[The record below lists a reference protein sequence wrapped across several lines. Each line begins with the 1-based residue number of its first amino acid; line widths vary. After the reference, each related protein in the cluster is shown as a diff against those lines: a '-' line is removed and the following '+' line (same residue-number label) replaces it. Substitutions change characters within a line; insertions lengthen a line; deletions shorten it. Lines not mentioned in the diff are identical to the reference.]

1 MPVVIPCLLM
11 TWVTAV
17 AAWLLFVTWK
27 KSSSFL
33 VLEPGHTAV
42 LSLSHRFPFRA
53 GLNSSH

>member
-1 MPVVIPCLLM
+1 MPVVIPCLLL

-17 AAWLLFVTWK
+17 AAWLAFVTRE

-33 VLEPGHTAV
+33 FLEPGHTAV
-42 LSLSHRFPFRA
+42 LSLSRRFPYRA